1 MTAGYNITPG
11 NNTLKWGS
19 YAGITFN
26 FKSAHLGGIRGG
38 VICRNTISECAC
50 GIYIVNQGRANDTTA
65 NSNNLRISDN
75 HIFDIDSC
83 NYYDNH
89 DTHSIGVQGGVGTVI
104 ERNLII
110 GTGGSR
116 VLACTKGRDSS

>member
-1 MTAGYNITPG
+1 M
-11 NNTLKWGS
+11 
-19 YAGITFN
+19 
-26 FKSAHLGGIRGG
+26 
-38 VICRNTISECAC
+38 ICRNTISECAC

-83 NYYDNH
+83 SYHDNH
-89 DTHSIGVQGGVGTVI
+89 DTHGIGVQGGVGKVI

-110 GTGGSR
+110 STGGSR